1 MTRRRIAIIGGG
13 PAGLYAAR
21 LLKTARPDWAVT
33 VYERTRASRETFGF
47 GVVLTGSTLANLTE
61 ADPYS
66 AADIRAVGHAGHS
79 LRLARGSESID
90 LHGARNL
97 AIARS
102 SLLDVLTHHA
112 KAAGVVSE
120 IGQHVDAAAVDADIV
135 IAADGVR
142 SGTRTELGTELGA
155 DISVGRGRYLWCGT
169 DFALENSVFS
179 PARTEH
185 GMFVA
190 HAYPYADNRS
200 TFLIETDDAT
210 WRTAGMDASDRATEP
225 SGSDEYSLRYL
236 QQAFAS
242 ELGGHRLLGNRS
254 RWLPFHTVRLRR
266 WSHGNTVL
274 IGDAAHTAHYTLGSG
289 TKLAMED
296 AIALSRALLDESDI
310 ATAFAAYEQ
319 QRRPSVERFQRL
331 AARSQRWWES
341 FPLRL
346 HHRPLPTLAL
356 GFLTRTGNIELG
368 RLGATSDQ
376 PLLDALSELHG
387 EILRELPHDPVG
399 WVLDR
404 SISVEGRRLAGRAT
418 DGAETLEDPAVID
431 WSGADPWNELGNA
444 TVDALRDS
452 ARGTALLRG
461 ADDPTAVQGRIDL
474 AERLKLELNQ
484 TVIVQLPET
493 ARAEAAAAVACGRC
507 DLVRFSASN

>member
-33 VYERTRASRETFGF
+33 VYERTQGSRETFGF

-66 AADIRAVGHAGHS
+66 AADIRAVGHVGHS
-79 LRLARGSESID
+79 LRLMRGSQSID

-97 AIARS
+97 AIARR
-102 SLLDVLTHHA
+102 SLLDVLTQHA
-112 KAAGVVSE
+112 RAAGVEIE
-120 IGQHVDAAAVDADIV
+120 IGQRVDAAALDADIV

-142 SGTRTELGTELGA
+142 SGTRSKLASELGA

-169 DFALENSVFS
+169 DFALENSLFS

-190 HAYPYADNRS
+190 HAYPYAGNRS
-200 TFLIETDDAT
+200 TFLIETGDAT
-210 WRTAGMDASDRATEP
+210 WRAAGMDDSDRATAP
-225 SGSDEYSLRYL
+225 GGSDEYSLRYL
-236 QQAFAS
+236 QQAFAA

-254 RWLPFHTVRLRR
+254 RWLPFHTVHLRR

-319 QRRPSVERFQRL
+319 ARRPFVERFQRL

-346 HHRPLPTLAL
+346 DRPLPTLAL

-387 EILRELPHDPVG
+387 EPLGELPHDPAG

-404 SISVEGRRLAGRAT
+404 PINVEGRCLASRVT
-418 DGAETLEDPAVID
+418 DSAETLDRAAVIE
-431 WSGADPWNELGNA
+431 WSGADPWNELGDA
-444 TVDALRDS
+444 TVDTLRNS
-452 ARGTALLRG
+452 AQRTALVRG
-461 ADDPTAVQGRIDL
+461 ADDLTAVQGRIDL
-474 AERLKLELNQ
+474 AERLKLELNR

-507 DLVRFSASN
+507 DLVTFSAS